1 MSKPLRILILE
12 DSAADAEMNLHE
24 LRRAGFDPQWT
35 REEKQLLNGSF
46 PGSICWS
53 TLPFPHDERPQD

>member
-24 LRRAGFDPQWT
+24 LRRAGFDPRLVRWQAT
-35 REEKQLLNGSF
+35 E
-46 PGSICWS
+46 
-53 TLPFPHDERPQD
+53 